1 MSQSSKLSLWQR
13 IKQLLSM
20 ATEQATIDDTKI
32 DNDLDSD
39 LSSDS
44 NLTKQDKNNAYPL
57 ENEGDSNKDNRI
69 ESCLKDAKGNKND
82 DTDISGSSP
91 DLNHNVK
98 RSANHSVD
106 NHVDNH
112 FDEVVYSS
120 LSSNLDSRLDSSTDT
135 DAYFDFDND
144 IDSMTQQNALNDT
157 PIVNYLKQYFD
168 QQQWHYN
175 HYRPKSSSSDN
186 NNNDSQQSHYLSFR
200 MRNKNLDCGY
210 LFRVQE
216 HNNLLAVYGI
226 LPFLIP
232 ESHQSAAMLLIT
244 QINYDMLIGNIEMDI
259 SDGEIRYKNAIDVEA
274 VGMDE
279 STIEHLLQSVIAM
292 TTVTYEIFGE
302 LVNNQN
308 PAVELQELLM
318 TLHRQ
323 EDARTFF
330 LPTQFVQ

>member
-13 IKQLLSM
+13 IKQLLSVS
-20 ATEQATIDDTKI
+20 AEPTAIDDTKI

-44 NLTKQDKNNAYPL
+44 SLTKPDKNNAYPL
-57 ENEGDSNKDNRI
+57 KNEGDSNRDSCI
-69 ESCLKDAKGNKND
+69 ESCLKDPKGNKKD

-91 DLNHNVK
+91 DLNHNVN

-106 NHVDNH
+106 SR
-112 FDEVVYSS
+112 FDEVIYSS
-120 LSSNLDSRLDSSTDT
+120 LSSNLDSRLESCTDTDTDTDT
-135 DAYFDFDND
+135 DAYFDND
-144 IDSMTQQNALNDT
+144 IDSMAKQDALNDT
-157 PIVNYLKQYFD
+157 PIVNYLRQYFD
-168 QQQWHYN
+168 EQHWHYT
-175 HYRPKSSSSDN
+175 HYRPKSSSIDN

-244 QINYDMLIGNIEMDI
+244 QINYDMLIGNLEMDV

-274 VGMDE
+274 VGMDDT
-279 STIEHLLQSVIAM
+279 TIEHLLQSVLAM
-292 TTVTYEIFGE
+292 TTVTYEIFSE

-318 TLHRQ
+318 ALHRQ